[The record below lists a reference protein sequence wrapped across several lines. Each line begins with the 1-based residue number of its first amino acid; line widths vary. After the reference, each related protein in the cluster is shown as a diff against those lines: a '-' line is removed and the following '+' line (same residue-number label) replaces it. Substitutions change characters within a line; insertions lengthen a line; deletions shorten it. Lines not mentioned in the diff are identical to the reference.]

1 MKPRIDVGGRQGR
14 DPEFIQGNSS
24 ASKPGA
30 HMPITFEGDEP
41 PDCWQWISD
50 MKNAAVDL
58 AKLAIAVAIVFGI
71 AGLAYTFFTN

>member
-30 HMPITFEGDEP
+30 HMPSEHEE
-41 PDCWQWISD
+41 
-50 MKNAAVDL
+50 NRDL
-58 AKLAIAVAIVFGI
+58 MNDSPLL
-71 AGLAYTFFTN
+71 AGLGVIVWLCVAALVFTAWKMFA